1 MAQMTR
7 HPSELT
13 EAQIKELRA
22 KLQAKDDDLTKEI
35 RDLEYQLTQAE
46 NNEDQ
51 GAPDEVDR
59 SSYEENIQRS
69 QIVLAGK
76 KNLQFEVREALKRI
90 DEGTYGI
97 CEETG
102 EPIGYKRLLAQPW
115 TRLSLEAQQEL
126 EMRRKNSR
134 PSSGG
139 GAPGGFP
146 SGFGE

>member
-1 MAQMTR
+1 MGQMTG

-13 EAQIKELRA
+13 KAQIIELRA

-102 EPIGYKRLLAQPW
+102 EPIGYKRLSAQPW